1 MRGAD
6 DVRTPW
12 PAVTIM
18 AAYAAPG
25 RVLAVMM
32 SPVFDHGD
40 RLVGPGPPASEVTQ
54 AVMLPWP
61 ASG

>member
-1 MRGAD
+1 
-6 DVRTPW
+6 
-12 PAVTIM
+12 M